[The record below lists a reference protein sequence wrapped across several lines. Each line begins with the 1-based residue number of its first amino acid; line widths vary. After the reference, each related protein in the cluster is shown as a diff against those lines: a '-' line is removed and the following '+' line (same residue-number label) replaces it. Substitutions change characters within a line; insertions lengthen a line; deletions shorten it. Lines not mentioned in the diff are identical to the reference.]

1 MADPKEN
8 YLAPAHSLMR
18 SSQPKHNAGSEQK
31 HSPARAH
38 TLGPEGTPR
47 RHTPLRH
54 ELPHTPAP
62 KGPLT
67 APQPPQAPATGN
79 PRLQAA
85 HLASTAVTGAVS
97 PLTAGKPVPRGTRN
111 TPRVGEQLT
120 TPESHRQAIH
130 HPATSAE
137 LQARNREREQ

>member
-1 MADPKEN
+1 VDPKET

-18 SSQPKHNAGSEQK
+18 SSQPKHSAGSEQK
-31 HSPARAH
+31 HTRADMH
-38 TLGPEGTPR
+38 TLGPQGTPR

-54 ELPHTPAP
+54 ELPNTPAP

-85 HLASTAVTGAVS
+85 HLASTATTGAVN
-97 PLTAGKPVPRGTRN
+97 PLTAGKLIPHGARNLPRTTG
-111 TPRVGEQLT
+111 QLQA
-120 TPESHRQAIH
+120 PLNHRQAIH

-137 LQARNREREQ
+137 LQARNREREP